1 MVRQGTEVN
10 VIVVN
15 KSYVSLILVS
25 FMVTVSQTGSVS
37 KVVFAK
43 RNMADLINDTKLLLF
58 KPLHAFE
65 RLWHIY
71 LLFAVPLP
79 IITCVDEDKLN
90 GVNVA
95 VDS

>member
-25 FMVTVSQTGSVS
+25 FMVTVGQTGSVS
-37 KVVFAK
+37 KVVFAE

-65 RLWHIY
+65 RL
-71 LLFAVPLP
+71 
-79 IITCVDEDKLN
+79 
-90 GVNVA
+90 
-95 VDS
+95 